1 MKDKRGKEVKT
12 GNKLWLRI
20 LLIILALDFSS
31 VFISADC
38 KAQENASLDS
48 GIATSP
54 AQPKPIS
61 SPLKIPTQVRSSAPV
76 TKNDEVNSTYTQ
88 NADSIRLENSV
99 SNFNERYCPPQKPI
113 TEISDFALIRL
124 VHARL
129 ISRAELQKYRG
140 MVLINGKV
148 YLKNATQTATKTANM
163 PALPGKSFFWE
174 FEKVC
179 ELLEVKTTRGKSK
192 GNQKSE
198 PILELKQR
206 KITYRDSDNN
216 LCEMEIYSPPPFP
229 TQQQEITGAGGK
241 KVKDYAT
248 SVLMPNGQS
257 NSKDVTAF
265 DDMPSATHGWKAM
278 TTIRRS
284 RIKT

>member
-1 MKDKRGKEVKT
+1 
-12 GNKLWLRI
+12 
-20 LLIILALDFSS
+20 
-31 VFISADC
+31 
-38 KAQENASLDS
+38 
-48 GIATSP
+48 
-54 AQPKPIS
+54 
-61 SPLKIPTQVRSSAPV
+61 
-76 TKNDEVNSTYTQ
+76 
-88 NADSIRLENSV
+88 
-99 SNFNERYCPPQKPI
+99 
-113 TEISDFALIRL
+113 
-124 VHARL
+124 
-129 ISRAELQKYRG
+129 

>member
-1 MKDKRGKEVKT
+1 MKT

-38 KAQENASLDS
+38 KAQENESLDS

-54 AQPKPIS
+54 AQPQPIS
-61 SPLKIPTQVRSSAPV
+61 SPLEIPAQVRGSAPV
-76 TKNDEVNSTYTQ
+76 ANNDEVESTYTQ
-88 NADSIRLENSV
+88 NSDSITLEKNVLS
-99 SNFNERYCPPQKPI
+99 FNDRYCPPQKPI

-124 VHARL
+124 VNARL
-129 ISRAELQKYRG
+129 ITRADLQKYRD
-140 MVLINGKV
+140 MVLINGKI
-148 YLKNATQTATKTANM
+148 YLKNATPTAAQTCNI

-174 FEKVC
+174 FERVC
-179 ELLEVKTTRGKSK
+179 ELLEMKTTRGKSK

-206 KITYRDSDNN
+206 KITYRDSDKN
-216 LCEMEIYSPPPFP
+216 LCEMEVFSPPPFP
-229 TQQQEITGAGGK
+229 AQNQEITGTGGK

-248 SVLMPNGQS
+248 SVLMPNDQI

-265 DDMPSATHGWKAM
+265 DDMPSADAWLEGNGDNSQK
-278 TTIRRS
+278 
-284 RIKT
+284 